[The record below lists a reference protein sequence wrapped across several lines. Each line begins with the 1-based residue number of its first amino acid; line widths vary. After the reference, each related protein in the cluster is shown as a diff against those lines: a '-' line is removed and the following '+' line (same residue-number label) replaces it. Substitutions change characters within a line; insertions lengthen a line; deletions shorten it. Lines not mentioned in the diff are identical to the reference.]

1 MVIRKI
7 TREYASH
14 GIPLECDI
22 YTPDDAPK
30 DSPVFL
36 YFHPGGLL
44 DGNRDLI
51 APWLVQVCYQRKW
64 PLISPSYRLLPQA
77 RGKGLLEDASAAYDF
92 AQNWNTEEAG
102 SKRRVIVGGASGG
115 FFMAAL
121 IAHQCHP
128 KPLALFSIQGINTFR
143 HRFFNSSI
151 LIPDQEISHSSMAKY
166 IAGPMQVGDMKPD
179 ESTFVLDK
187 LTPEGAKSPNF
198 APPPRDPENKA
209 LSDESYRGM
218 LYDYYTFNNSFVDL
232 VGDVD
237 PGYQWAKQPDARDRV
252 AEWPKTIIFHGD
264 NDPDVE
270 LNVSEEMRDCLGED
284 KVMLIVA
291 QGQPHLF
298 ELEKFIEDDA
308 PGMDAVRQ
316 AVAKLD
322 EVVASST

>member
-7 TREYASH
+7 TQEYATH

-36 YFHPGGLL
+36 YFHPGGLV
-44 DGNRDLI
+44 GGSRDLI
-51 APWLVQVCYQRKW
+51 APWL
-64 PLISPSYRLLPQA
+64 A
-77 RGKGLLEDASAAYDF
+77 RGKGLLEDASAAYAF
-92 AQNWNTEEAG
+92 AQNWNTQHGDA
-102 SKRRVIVGGASGG
+102 KRRVIVGGASGG

-121 IAHQCHP
+121 IAHHCHP
-128 KPLALFSIQGINTFR
+128 KPLALFSIEGINTFR
-143 HRFFNSSI
+143 HRFFNSSV
-151 LIPDQEISHSSMAKY
+151 LIPDEEIPHAALEKH

-179 ESTFVLDK
+179 ESTFVLNK
-187 LTPEGAKSPNF
+187 LTPEGAKNPDF
-198 APPPRDPENKA
+198 APPKAPEQTS
-209 LSDESYRGM
+209 SDESHRGM

-237 PGYQWAKQPDARDRV
+237 PGYQWAKQPDAKDRV
-252 AEWPKTIIFHGD
+252 AEWPKTVVFHGN

-270 LNVSEEMRDCLGED
+270 LNVSEEMRDRLGED
-284 KVMLIVA
+284 KVTLFVA
-291 QGQPHLF
+291 KGQPHLF
-298 ELEKFIEDDA
+298 ELEKFMEDDA

-322 EVVASST
+322 EIVASST